1 MIWRVPLSDLD
12 FDGEERQAV
21 LQVLESRWLSMGEV
35 TQRFERAFAEQIG
48 VKHALA
54 VSNATVALH
63 LANLALGIEPGD
75 EVILPSLTFVATANA
90 VLYTGATPIFV
101 DVCSLSD
108 FGISPKAI
116 EASISPRTKAI
127 VVMHYGGYLC
137 DLPAILEIAEKHG
150 LAVIEDAAHAPRAS
164 REGRMA
170 GAWGDVACFSFFSN
184 KNLATGEGGMVTTDR
199 DDLAKSIR
207 LMRSHGMTT
216 LTWDRHHGHA
226 HSYDVVALGYNYR
239 LDEIRSALGLAQL
252 AKLEGNNARR
262 RVLSDRYRWELAELE
277 GVSIPYAQYPGIS
290 SAHLLPILLEGGVDR
305 QAFIEAMRQCGI
317 QTSIHYPP
325 IHQFSYY
332 RQRLGEMRLPI
343 TETIGDR
350 EVTLPLF
357 PTMSEEQT
365 AWVIEAV
372 KVSLKRAKESALAH
386 RKPSSVSA
394 DS

>member
-12 FDGEERQAV
+12 FDEKERQVV

-48 VKHALA
+48 AKHALA

-63 LANLALGIEPGD
+63 LANLALGIGPGD

-90 VLYTGATPIFV
+90 VLYAGATPIFV
-101 DVCSLSD
+101 EVCSQSD
-108 FGISPKAI
+108 FGIWPEAI
-116 EASISPRTKAI
+116 EAAISPRTRAVI
-127 VVMHYGGYLC
+127 VMHYGGYLC
-137 DLPAILEIAEKHG
+137 DMPAIMKIADKHG

-170 GAWGDVACFSFFSN
+170 GAWGDVACFSFFAN
-184 KNLATGEGGMVTTDR
+184 KNMATGEGGMVTTDR
-199 DDLAKSIR
+199 GDLAKQIG
-207 LMRSHGMTT
+207 LLRSHGMTS

-262 RVLSDRYRWELAELE
+262 RAISDRYRWGLAELE
-277 GVSIPYAQYPGIS
+277 EISIPYAQYPGIS
-290 SAHLLPILLEGGVDR
+290 SAHLFPILLARGINR
-305 QAFIEAMRQCGI
+305 QAFIEAMRQEGI

-332 RQRLGEMRLPI
+332 RRRLGEMRLPI
-343 TETIGDR
+343 TEAIGER

-357 PTMSEEQT
+357 STMSEEQIV
-365 AWVIEAV
+365 WVIEGV
-372 KVSLKRAKESALAH
+372 KASLKQAKESALAQME
-386 RKPSSVSA
+386 A
-394 DS
+394 TGE